1 MNQLSSVTQS
11 CPTLCNPMDCS
22 TPGFPDHHQL
32 PELVQTHVHRV
43 GDAIQPLHPLSSHSP
58 AFNLSQHQ
66 DLFQGVISSHQVA
79 KVLEFQLQHQSFQW
93 IFWTDNEEYKA
104 FLIIAQILNQMAHGH
119 VWPTDVSSLPVL
131 SQMGLELPFP
141 LQWVRMLM
149 PLGPRAYQH
158 WAPPPTPQGPAP
170 RNHIAM
176 PILGLWFFQQEN
188 EGENYEVLPSGSW

>member
-1 MNQLSSVTQS
+1 
-11 CPTLCNPMDCS
+11 MDCS

-32 PELVQTHVHRV
+32 LELVQTHVHRV

-58 AFNLSQHQ
+58 PAFNLSQHQ
-66 DLFQGVISSHQVA
+66 DLFQGVSSSHQMA

-104 FLIIAQILNQMAHGH
+104 FLIAQILNHMAHGH
-119 VWPTDVSSLPVL
+119 VWPIDVSSLPVL
-131 SQMGLELPFP
+131 SQMGLKLPSP

-149 PLGPRAYQH
+149 PLRPKAYQH
-158 WAPPPTPQGPAP
+158 WAPPTTPQGPAP

-176 PILGLWFFQQEN
+176 AILGLWFFQQEN
-188 EGENYEVLPSGSW
+188 EGENDEVLPSGSW